1 MRSHLDAAEIRGK
14 AYAAPAPVVTLFPMA
29 EDSDRVQSER
39 PGRRIVAVWLWTVAA
54 CLWAMIVLGGVVRL
68 TGSGLSITVW
78 DPIMGAVPPLSHADW
93 EHAFSLYRA
102 SPEYKLRNLGMDLGS
117 FQTIFWFEYFHRL
130 LGRFIGVLLGV
141 PLIAFA
147 LKRWIDRRLALRL
160 GFLFLL
166 GALQGLAGW
175 YMVKSGL
182 SDAPRVSHYR
192 LTLHLGLGLLSF
204 AITVWL
210 AIEESFGRVAAGL
223 ARTRAL
229 CGFVFFTALSGGLVA
244 GLHAGHAFPTFP
256 LIAGYWIPPG
266 LFAIEPF
273 WRNFLDS
280 ALTVQFQ
287 HRLLAFGVFGF
298 VVVSW
303 WKGRHSPAKRAL
315 DLLLGVVL
323 VQVTLGIL
331 TLLLD
336 VPTALAAAHQGN
348 AALLIAASLF
358 THHRSARRVPGVP
371 GSSRTEVE
379 SARNERTPLLESAPA
394 PRG

>member
-1 MRSHLDAAEIRGK
+1 M
-14 AYAAPAPVVTLFPMA
+14 
-29 EDSDRVQSER
+29 
-39 PGRRIVAVWLWTVAA
+39 GRRTVAIWLWTVAA
-54 CLWAMIVLGGVVRL
+54 CLWVMIVLGGVVRL

-78 DPIMGAVPPLSHADW
+78 DPIMGAIPPLSHADW
-93 EHAFSLYRA
+93 EHAFSLYRE

-141 PLIAFA
+141 PLILFVF
-147 LKRWIDRRLALRL
+147 KRWIDRRLAIRL
-160 GFLFLL
+160 GLLFLL
-166 GALQGLAGW
+166 GALQGFVGW

-182 SDAPRVSHYR
+182 SDTPRVSHYR

-210 AIEESFGRVAAGL
+210 AIEQSFGAIRRGRAV
-223 ARTRAL
+223 TRAL
-229 CGFVFFTALSGGLVA
+229 AGFVFLTALSGGLVA

-256 LIAGYWIPPG
+256 LIAGHLIPPG
-266 LFAIEPF
+266 LFAIDPF

-287 HRLLAFGVFGF
+287 HRIFAFSVATF
-298 VVVSW
+298 VVVLW
-303 WKGRHSPAKRAL
+303 WKRRHSTARRAF
-315 DLLLGVVL
+315 DLLLAALL

-331 TLLLD
+331 TLLFG
-336 VPTALAAAHQGN
+336 VPTPLAAAHQGN

-358 THHRSARRVPGVP
+358 AHHRDASAGGVVAKTVS
-371 GSSRTEVE
+371 G
-379 SARNERTPLLESAPA
+379 RTPAPSPLLDDTAT
-394 PRG
+394 PRSVGG

>member
-14 AYAAPAPVVTLFPMA
+14 AYAAPALVVSLFPMA
-29 EDSDRVQSER
+29 EHSDRVRSER
-39 PGRRIVAVWLWTVAA
+39 PGRRIVALWLWTVAA
-54 CLWAMIVLGGVVRL
+54 CLWVMIVLGGVVRL

-78 DPIMGAVPPLSHADW
+78 NPIMGAIPPLSHADW
-93 EHAFSLYRA
+93 EHAFSLYRE

-141 PLIAFA
+141 PLIAFVI
-147 LKRWIDRRLALRL
+147 KRWIDRRLALRL

-166 GALQGLAGW
+166 GALQGLVGW

-210 AIEESFGRVAAGL
+210 AIEQSFGAIAKGRAS
-223 ARTRAL
+223 TRAL
-229 CGFVFFTALSGGLVA
+229 CGFVFLTALSGGLVA

-256 LIAGYWIPPG
+256 LIAGHLIPPG

-298 VVVSW
+298 LVALW
-303 WKGRHSPAKRAL
+303 WKGRHSAAKRAL
-315 DLLLGVVL
+315 DLCLGVVL
-323 VQVTLGIL
+323 MQVTLGIL
-331 TLLLD
+331 TLLFD

-348 AALLIAASLF
+348 AALLIAVSLF
-358 THHRSARRVPGVP
+358 THHRCAGSVPGVP
-371 GSSRTEVE
+371 S
-379 SARNERTPLLESAPA
+379 SARSMDESVGSERAPLLH
-394 PRG
+394 G

>member
-1 MRSHLDAAEIRGK
+1 MRR
-14 AYAAPAPVVTLFPMA
+14 
-29 EDSDRVQSER
+29 
-39 PGRRIVAVWLWTVAA
+39 GRRTVAIWLWTVAA

-93 EHAFSLYRA
+93 ERAFSLYRE
-102 SPEYKLRNLGMDLGS
+102 SPEYKLHNLGMDLGS

-130 LGRFIGVLLGV
+130 LGRFIGILLGV
-141 PLIAFA
+141 PLIVFVI
-147 LKRWIDRRLALRL
+147 KRWIDRRLAIRL
-160 GFLFLL
+160 GLLFLL
-166 GALQGLAGW
+166 GALQGFVGW

-182 SDAPRVSHYR
+182 SDVPRVSHYR

-210 AIEESFGRVAAGL
+210 AIEQSFGAIQRGRGV
-223 ARTRAL
+223 TRAL
-229 CGFVFFTALSGGLVA
+229 VGAVFLTALSGGLVA

-256 LIAGYWIPPG
+256 LIAGHLVPPG
-266 LFAIEPF
+266 LLAIEPF

-287 HRLLAFGVFGF
+287 HRVLAFSVFTFVMVLWWKQRNSTARRAFDLLA
-298 VVVSW
+298 
-303 WKGRHSPAKRAL
+303 AI
-315 DLLLGVVL
+315 VL
-323 VQVTLGIL
+323 VQVALGIL
-331 TLLLD
+331 TLLFV

-358 THHRSARRVPGVP
+358 AHHRHAQLGGIVTKAVSGHTPAR
-371 GSSRTEVE
+371 
-379 SARNERTPLLESAPA
+379 APLLDDAT
-394 PRG
+394 PRSISG

>member
-1 MRSHLDAAEIRGK
+1 
-14 AYAAPAPVVTLFPMA
+14 MA
-29 EDSDRVQSER
+29 EDSDRVQSEQ
-39 PGRRIVAVWLWTVAA
+39 PGRRIVAVWLWTVAV

-78 DPIMGAVPPLSHADW
+78 DPIMGAIPPLSHADW
-93 EHAFSLYRA
+93 EQAFSLYRG

-130 LGRFIGVLLGV
+130 LGRCIGVLLGV

-147 LKRWIDRRLALRL
+147 FKRWIDRRLAVRL
-160 GFLFLL
+160 GLLFLL
-166 GALQGLAGW
+166 GALQGLVGW

-210 AIEESFGRVAAGL
+210 AIEQSFGALGKGRAP
-223 ARTRAL
+223 TRAL
-229 CGFVFFTALSGGLVA
+229 CGFVFLTALSGGLVA

-256 LIAGYWIPPG
+256 LIAGHLVPPG
-266 LFAIEPF
+266 LFAIDPF

-287 HRLLAFGVFGF
+287 HRLLAFSVLSF
-298 VVVSW
+298 VVTLW
-303 WKGRHSPAKRAL
+303 WKGRHSTAKRAL

-323 VQVTLGIL
+323 MQVTLGIL
-331 TLLLD
+331 TLLFD

-348 AALLIAASLF
+348 AALLIAVSLF
-358 THHRSARRVPGVP
+358 THYRYAGSVPGVP
-371 GSSRTEVE
+371 SSARSKVE
-379 SARNERTPLLESAPA
+379 SVGSERTPLLDSAPA
-394 PRG
+394 PRV